1 MKRYWQHIVNS
12 TEKRVG
18 EFLKLQVND
27 KSRADYGRIDSDV
40 VEGKFTIYQMTNG
53 LCVYFC
59 RESKYY
65 KDAAV
70 FEAVKRAIGFIE
82 KWQRADGS
90 LDYPTCNFYS
100 APDTAFCFRRLYGAW
115 EILRKYGETAEEKE
129 LQDRYLVL
137 LLKCIPIMLYGG
149 FHTPNHR
156 WAVTAALL
164 CLVKLVKENK
174 ELAMSAANLKEWMT
188 ADKEQIAT
196 AEELIARLE
205 QRAGQYL
212 AEGIDGDEDGEYAE
226 RSTGNYNAVVD
237 KSLILAYEMSGDESL
252 WGYVERNLTAMLY
265 YIDGDDTIFTQNSTR
280 QDHGNAPYPD
290 KYFYLYTYMAEKTGS
305 ELFDAAAHKIIK
317 DNMDRA
323 DMTEDFMYIFMMY
336 DYLKDYAFKGYGFLP
351 EYRKYFRG
359 SQVLRVKKPG
369 YVYSILNN
377 KASFL
382 FLKFNSLPVGI
393 RIGEAYCDIR
403 NFIPTQLEE
412 TEDGCILKATA
423 GGWYYQPFTEDQ
435 GTSDWWK
442 MDHKKRDLLYTSK
455 VDTTVTVKE
464 LGNGLEITVK
474 TEGLSGLPLRVEL
487 DVPAESVLES
497 DTFCLTAKKGESM
510 ILRGGYVTLK
520 NGAQRL
526 KIGPGYGTH
535 SFKGHYSGE
544 EKNEAGYSIFLNDY
558 TPYERTFR
566 IVEERGIN
574 G

>member
-12 TEKRVG
+12 TEKRV
-18 EFLKLQVND
+18 EDFLKLQVND
-27 KSRADYGRIDSDV
+27 RSRADYGRIDSDV
-40 VEGKFTIYQMTNG
+40 VEGKFTIYQLTNA

-59 RESKYY
+59 KESRYY
-65 KDAAV
+65 KDAAIL
-70 FEAVKRAIGFIE
+70 EAVKRGIGFIE
-82 KWQRADGS
+82 KWQREDGS

-115 EILRKYGETAEEKE
+115 EILRKYGGTAEEKE

-137 LLKCIPIMLYGG
+137 LLKCVPIMLYGG

-164 CLVKLVKENK
+164 CLVKLVGENG
-174 ELAMSAANLKEWMT
+174 ELALSVANLKEWMSDGEEPVQS
-188 ADKEQIAT
+188 AD
-196 AEELIARLE
+196 ELIACLRK
-205 QRAGQYL
+205 RAGQYL

-237 KSLILAYEMSGDESL
+237 KSLILAYEMSGDESFL
-252 WGYVERNLTAMLY
+252 GFVERNLTAMLY

-305 ELFDAAAHKIIK
+305 ELFDAAAHKIIR

-323 DMTEDFMYIFMMY
+323 DITEDFMYIFMMY
-336 DYLKDYAFKGYGFLP
+336 DYLKDYEFKGYGFLP
-351 EYRKYFRG
+351 EYRKYFKG

-382 FLKFNSLPVGI
+382 FVKFGSLPIGM

-403 NFIPTQLEE
+403 NFVPAQLEE
-412 TEDGCILKATA
+412 TEEGCVMKATA
-423 GGWYYQPFTEDQ
+423 GGWYYQPFAEAQ

-464 LGNGLEITVK
+464 LENGLEVTVK

-497 DTFCLTAKKGESM
+497 DTFCLTAGRGESM

-520 NGAQRL
+520 NGTQRIV
-526 KIGPGYGTH
+526 IGPGYGTH